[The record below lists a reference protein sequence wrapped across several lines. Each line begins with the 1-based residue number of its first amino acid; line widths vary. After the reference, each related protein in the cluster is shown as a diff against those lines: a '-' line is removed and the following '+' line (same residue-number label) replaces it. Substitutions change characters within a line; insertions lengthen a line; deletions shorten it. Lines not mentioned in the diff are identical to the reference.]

1 MAMLLSYPNYFNIF
15 IPVWFRNS
23 NLKKNI
29 VKATLGEQLSTVNS
43 GAVVDVTESDHGVA
57 N

>member
-15 IPVWFRNS
+15 ITAWFRDG

-43 GAVVDVTESDHGVA
+43 GAVVYVTESDHGVA